1 MEEGGSVMT
10 THNSSLRLALSLV
23 LVLTLGVTGCCWPVP
38 SCGAKRSF
46 AIPNT
51 YPIGSTVRAHYHT
64 METNG
69 EAGEFVVHRN
79 EFVNNTA
86 ELNCDGKDHVME
98 LAARMGSTPFPVL
111 VERSENNS
119 DPELDQ
125 LRRDTITQ
133 ILCDFGNPDAVSRV
147 VVSTAYNKAQNSQEG
162 EMDYYRFIFS
172 RGGSG
177 GGGSGGGGGGGS
189 GGGFGGGGVF

>member
-1 MEEGGSVMT
+1 MT
-10 THNSSLRLALSLV
+10 ICDSSLRLVLSVTLAS
-23 LVLTLGVTGCCWPVP
+23 TLGVTGCCLPVP

-51 YPIGSTVRAHYHT
+51 YPIGSSVRAHYHT

-98 LAARMGSTPFPVL
+98 LAARMRSTPFPVL

-125 LRRDTITQ
+125 LRRDTIAQ

-172 RGGSG
+172 RGGF
-177 GGGSGGGGGGGS
+177 SGGGGGGSAGGGGFS
-189 GGGFGGGGVF
+189 GGGGFGGGGFF